1 MLGILEKTK
10 LLKLFYAMK
19 NLYKTTVTT
28 QGGRNGHT
36 RSEDG
41 ILDMELRKPK
51 SLGGEGG
58 DYSNPEQLFAA
69 GYSACYGS
77 ALEHVAKQHKID
89 LGDYSVTATVKLG
102 QTDSGNLQLSA
113 ILDTMLIKLGEPRL
127 DAYIAAATAPG
138 ITWGV
143 NTLELDP
150 ELRRSLVDAPAPALP
165 RTGSA

>member
-1 MLGILEKTK
+1 MNSRFRHHQMLGILKQSK

-19 NLYKTTVTT
+19 NLYKTKVTT

-41 ILDMELRKPK
+41 ILDMELKKPK
-51 SLGGEGG
+51 GLGGEGG

-77 ALEHVAKQHKID
+77 ALEVVAKEHKVE

-102 QTDSGNLQLSA
+102 KTDSGNLQLSV
-113 ILDTMLIKLGEPRL
+113 ILDSYIPGVDVETGEKLVNQAHEICPYSRATRDNIDVTLNLLL
-127 DAYIAAATAPG
+127 D
-138 ITWGV
+138 
-143 NTLELDP
+143 E
-150 ELRRSLVDAPAPALP
+150 
-165 RTGSA
+165 